1 MKQGNDLQSVF
12 RLTACGRSAKGR
24 LPHASPGSRIL
35 ATLLLL
41 AFAGNLHA
49 DDLDPNAKRNPPP
62 SCDPK
67 KQDCD
72 CPPTES
78 SVDNGCVQVTLAL
91 GRTSPLSDQRRVELK
106 IFTASASP
114 ALSTPETLHV
124 VMGYTFQH
132 LGPVTTP
139 GAAPSTVD
147 FVRDNGGRIRFRFA
161 AGSSLAIPDPG
172 VHIDLPE
179 RVQMVDANGWATLR
193 KILGSVP

>member
-78 SVDNGCVQVTLAL
+78 SVDN
-91 GRTSPLSDQRRVELK
+91 E
-106 IFTASASP
+106 
-114 ALSTPETLHV
+114 
-124 VMGYTFQH
+124 
-132 LGPVTTP
+132 
-139 GAAPSTVD
+139 
-147 FVRDNGGRIRFRFA
+147 
-161 AGSSLAIPDPG
+161 
-172 VHIDLPE
+172 
-179 RVQMVDANGWATLR
+179 
-193 KILGSVP
+193 

>member
-1 MKQGNDLQSVF
+1 MNKCLLLS
-12 RLTACGRSAKGR
+12 LT
-24 LPHASPGSRIL
+24 P
-35 ATLLLL
+35 LLL

-62 SCDPK
+62 SCDPETG
-67 KQDCD
+67 CTD

-78 SVDNGCVQVTLAL
+78 SVENGCVQVTLAL

-132 LGPVTTP
+132 LGPVTTGD
-139 GAAPSTVD
+139 GAEDAS
-147 FVRDNGGRIRFRFA
+147 A
-161 AGSSLAIPDPG
+161 AEAARLTG
-172 VHIDLPE
+172 
-179 RVQMVDANGWATLR
+179 
-193 KILGSVP
+193 